1 MSRVREVNAKGFY
14 LLFYT
19 TVLKTISLS
28 QLDVAF
34 FWTEIT
40 QWNKRHKKY
49 VLLFSGQGSL
59 NGTKGIRSINVC
71 RREKI
76 KMEEYSTI

>member
-34 FWTEIT
+34 FWTGIT
-40 QWNKRHKKY
+40 QWNKRH
-49 VLLFSGQGSL
+49 L
-59 NGTKGIRSINVC
+59 RSMC
-71 RREKI
+71 CFFLDRDHS
-76 KMEEYSTI
+76 MEQKE